1 MQAVVEVALIQAQQ
15 PVLVGLAVAVLVVQ
29 VVQERQEQLIQVAVA
44 VA

>member
-15 PVLVGLAVAVLVVQ
+15 PVLVELVVAVLVVQ

>member
-1 MQAVVEVALIQAQQ
+1 MQAVAEVALIQAQQ
-15 PVLVGLAVAVLVVQ
+15 PVLVGLAVVVLVVQ